1 MQPEDVKR
9 IVLHEHRLLLDHH
22 SVNSEMIR
30 SYLIVIE
37 SCRPLLP
44 PASFGCGSLS
54 ASGAC
59 CVKCIIL
66 HITHLPGSK
75 SVFLWLTCVMA

>member
-44 PASFGCGSLS
+44 PASYAAALATVQAAANSADALGDRILQSLEE
-54 ASGAC
+54 
-59 CVKCIIL
+59 L
-66 HITHLPGSK
+66 QRL
-75 SVFLWLTCVMA
+75 